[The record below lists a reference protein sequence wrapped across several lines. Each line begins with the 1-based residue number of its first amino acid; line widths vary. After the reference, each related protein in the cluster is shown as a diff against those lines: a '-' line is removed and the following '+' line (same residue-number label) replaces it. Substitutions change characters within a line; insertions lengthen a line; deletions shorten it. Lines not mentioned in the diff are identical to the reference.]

1 MTPAFEIFK
10 HVFAVCLDI
19 NDKTFDYLPDADTTY
34 PFFYV
39 GESTTSDADN
49 LEIYGECTQTVHI
62 YALRTDRANLEEF
75 TAKLLDALRSQ
86 NTASE
91 YYVNFKNCTPQDIP
105 DNTDVQPLIHR
116 VLDIRFSYVKK

>member
-1 MTPAFEIFK
+1 MTPNFAIFK
-10 HVFAVCLDI
+10 HVFAACLAI
-19 NDKTFDYLPDADTTY
+19 TDKTFDYLPDADTAY

-39 GESTTSDADN
+39 GESSATEEDN
-49 LEIYGECTQTVHI
+49 IELYGECTQTVHI
-62 YALRTDRANLEEF
+62 YALRTDRNNLDEL

-91 YYVNFKNCTPQDIP
+91 YHVNFKDCKPQDIP